1 MWRTKLRILAT
12 LLAAV
17 LLLSAFTAPAG
28 GADIGIQIAHRLD
41 EPGCQCDHHHHG
53 PCRERLFE
61 GNGEGRRGLAGHH
74 R

>member
-28 GADIGIQIAHRLD
+28 GADIGIQIAPPTGWTNRD
-41 EPGCQCDHHHHG
+41 ANVTITITDHA
-53 PCRERLFE
+53 
-61 GNGEGRRGLAGHH
+61 GNGFSRATV
-74 R
+74 